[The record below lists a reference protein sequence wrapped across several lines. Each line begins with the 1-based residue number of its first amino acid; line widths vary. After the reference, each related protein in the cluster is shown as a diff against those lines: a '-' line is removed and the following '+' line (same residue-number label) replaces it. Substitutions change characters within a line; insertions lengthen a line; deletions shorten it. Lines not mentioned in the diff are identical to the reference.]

1 MATKILIKKSVT
13 SGSAPVSG
21 DIDAA
26 ELAVNL
32 VDRKIYTKD
41 NAGAIITLD
50 GAYVDSTAPGNP
62 AEGDLWYDTANN
74 LLKAHNGSAF
84 VSAGYQTLAAL
95 EDTTITAATSGD
107 FLRHNGTAWVD
118 SAIQNGDISSGMVT
132 QHQGSLSVTESQI
145 SDLQS
150 YLTSETSHADVLVD
164 GDFTSAGF
172 MKTDGSGTYSVDTA
186 TYLTAEA
193 NDLSSAVTWANVPNA
208 NITQGSVTQ
217 HQAALAITESQISDL
232 QSYLTAETNDLSSVV
247 TWANVPNA
255 NITQG
260 SVTQHEAA
268 LTITESQISDLQ
280 AYITDVTGD
289 NLSALADVTITSI
302 ATGEL
307 LKWNGT
313 AWVNNTLTEAGVAA
327 ASHTHG
333 AANITSGTFANARIS
348 SGSVTQHEGDLTVT
362 ASQVS
367 DFASTVA
374 ANAAVALNT
383 AKVTNVSTNLG
394 YTTAASAGTVTSSDG
409 TNATLPAATT
419 SLAGLMT
426 AADKVALNA
435 AITAEADTLATVT
448 GRGATTAT
456 AISLTDTTTATST
469 STGALTVGGGVGIAE
484 NLHVGGNTII
494 TGNLTVDGTTTSVN
508 SNTVEIGD
516 SIITL
521 NSDEAGTPSQNGGFE
536 VERGTSANVSFV
548 WNEADDAWDLANEE
562 LQNVTLDGGT
572 Y

>member
-172 MKTDGSGTYSVDTA
+172 MKTDGSGAYSVDTA

-193 NDLSSAVTWANVPNA
+193 NDLSS
-208 NITQGSVTQ
+208 
-217 HQAALAITESQISDL
+217 
-232 QSYLTAETNDLSSVV
+232 VV
-247 TWANVPNA
+247 TWANVPDA

-268 LTITESQISDLQ
+268 LSITESQISDLQ

-289 NLSALADVTITSI
+289 NLSALADVTIASI
-302 ATGEL
+302 AAGEL

-327 ASHTHG
+327 ASHNHG

-383 AKVTNVSTNLG
+383 AKVTNVTTNLG
-394 YTTAASAGTVTSSDG
+394 YTTAASTGTVTSSDG

-426 AADKVALNA
+426 AADKTALDSA
-435 AITAEADTLATVT
+435 LQAETDTLADVT
-448 GRGATTAT
+448 GRGATTSA

-469 STGALTVGGGVGIAE
+469 STGALVVGGGVGIAE

>member
-1 MATKILIKKSVT
+1 
-13 SGSAPVSG
+13 
-21 DIDAA
+21 
-26 ELAVNL
+26 
-32 VDRKIYTKD
+32 
-41 NAGAIITLD
+41 
-50 GAYVDSTAPGNP
+50 
-62 AEGDLWYDTANN
+62 
-74 LLKAHNGSAF
+74 
-84 VSAGYQTLAAL
+84 
-95 EDTTITAATSGD
+95 
-107 FLRHNGTAWVD
+107 
-118 SAIQNGDISSGMVT
+118 
-132 QHQGSLSVTESQI
+132 
-145 SDLQS
+145 
-150 YLTSETSHADVLVD
+150 
-164 GDFTSAGF
+164 
-172 MKTDGSGTYSVDTA
+172 
-186 TYLTAEA
+186 
-193 NDLSSAVTWANVPNA
+193 
-208 NITQGSVTQ
+208 
-217 HQAALAITESQISDL
+217 
-232 QSYLTAETNDLSSVV
+232 
-247 TWANVPNA
+247 
-255 NITQG
+255 
-260 SVTQHEAA
+260 
-268 LTITESQISDLQ
+268 
-280 AYITDVTGD
+280 
-289 NLSALADVTITSI
+289 
-302 ATGEL
+302 
-307 LKWNGT
+307 
-313 AWVNNTLTEAGVAA
+313 
-327 ASHTHG
+327 
-333 AANITSGTFANARIS
+333 
-348 SGSVTQHEGDLTVT
+348 LTVT

-394 YTTAASAGTVTSSDG
+394 YTTAASTGTVTSSDG

-548 WNEADDAWDLANEE
+548 WNEADDAWDLADQE